1 MEADSVALYG
11 AGDSAHSARLWR
23 ARGPPHSLGNMR
35 WRTVVRKM
43 RVVSIATQ
51 REPILWVSTDVTD
64 TQH

>member
-1 MEADSVALYG
+1 MEADPAAPYG
-11 AGDSAHSARLWR
+11 AGDSARR
-23 ARGPPHSLGNMR
+23 ARARRARDPPHSLGDMR
-35 WRTVVRKM
+35 WRTVVRKI